1 MNQCRTALC
10 LRTRHGSLKG
20 GQGCLEVTAVDRL
33 DGEPVALS
41 SGGRRC
47 VAMLGIGDSAREV
60 LDQADERQR
69 VGAREVDAFVPV
81 AGCEGVPVC
90 ANKSHSIATRDL
102 FGVCDA
108 RGVQHVASGS
118 GRRRHDARGP
128 RAERAQ
134 HDVERGCTKRET
146 QGEVELARYH
156 PVSAGSQCRRGRD
169 LDDFEAGDSNRKI
182 HLFETAQHPQ
192 AAFDGAGH
200 DHRVIECEKSV
211 WLKIGTGSARR
222 HRLSRLHLWGEEGKK
237 SVRVAGHQPWEVVG
251 ISFSADV
258 KNEMAGFLPARPCCQ
273 LSELLGIYF
282 GSRGRLIPVQGG
294 RAAYF
299 SLLRN
304 AIARK
309 VVRLGRSV
317 GHMEAKYQAVRTKKR
332 MTFFIELALPAGLTP
347 PFTQAAARAVP
358 DATCDRKAMLRGLFL
373 GCGSVNAPS
382 ARYHLEFVAPNEP
395 WATVISQVAESAG
408 TRVGVMERSGQHVVY
423 VKDGDGIVRLL
434 SWMGASRAV
443 MEFERV
449 RVVREV
455 SGEVNRRLNFETAN
469 IGKTVGSGLRQA
481 AAIER
486 LETTGKL
493 DALPPAL
500 REMAHW
506 RSANPELNLGELA
519 RRMKLSKSAVNHRL
533 RRLQDVADHTSGG
546 RSPNRARR
554 SA

>member
-1 MNQCRTALC
+1 M
-10 LRTRHGSLKG
+10 
-20 GQGCLEVTAVDRL
+20 EV
-33 DGEPVALS
+33 
-41 SGGRRC
+41 
-47 VAMLGIGDSAREV
+47 
-60 LDQADERQR
+60 
-69 VGAREVDAFVPV
+69 F
-81 AGCEGVPVC
+81 
-90 ANKSHSIATRDL
+90 
-102 FGVCDA
+102 
-108 RGVQHVASGS
+108 
-118 GRRRHDARGP
+118 
-128 RAERAQ
+128 
-134 HDVERGCTKRET
+134 
-146 QGEVELARYH
+146 
-156 PVSAGSQCRRGRD
+156 
-169 LDDFEAGDSNRKI
+169 
-182 HLFETAQHPQ
+182 
-192 AAFDGAGH
+192 
-200 DHRVIECEKSV
+200 
-211 WLKIGTGSARR
+211 
-222 HRLSRLHLWGEEGKK
+222 
-237 SVRVAGHQPWEVVG
+237 G

-273 LSELLGIYF
+273 LSELLGMYF
-282 GSRGRLIPVQGG
+282 GSRGRLISVQGG

-309 VVRLGRSV
+309 VVRLGRAV
-317 GHMEAKYQAVRTKKR
+317 GHMEAKYQTVRTKKR
-332 MTFFIELALPAGLTP
+332 MTFFIELALPAGLAP
-347 PFTQAAARAVP
+347 AFTQAAARGVP

-382 ARYHLEFVAPNEP
+382 ARYHLEFVAPNEA
-395 WATVISQVAESAG
+395 WATAIREMVESAG

-443 MEFERV
+443 MEFESV

-469 IGKTVGSGLRQA
+469 IGKTIGSGLRQA

-500 REMAHW
+500 REMARW

-519 RRMKLSKSAVNHRL
+519 KRMKLSKSAVNHRL
-533 RRLQDVADHTSGG
+533 RRLQQFAEHSDNGH
-546 RSPNRARR
+546 SPNPARR